1 MRVLIVSGI
10 FPPDRGGPASHV
22 PRMAEALAKR
32 GHSVE
37 VVCLSDRVVGDGTS
51 DPVPVHRIRRD
62 QFWPLRIGHTV
73 FVIWRAA
80 WRQDCHLCQWSRSRV
95 GACRSACRP
104 ADRSQDRW
112 RLRLG
117 TRRRPKVVLRHD
129 R

>member
-80 WRQDCHLCQWSRSRV
+80 WR
-95 GACRSACRP
+95 
-104 ADRSQDRW
+104 
-112 RLRLG
+112 
-117 TRRRPKVVLRHD
+117 HD
-129 R
+129 VI